1 MEMSRAAAVGGDG
14 YKGDHH
20 TVYVVRLDGAVPED
34 QKFRDANPQYREG
47 KPCVYVGM
55 TGLTPDSR
63 FKNHRRGHKSNRYV
77 KRYGK
82 YLMRS
87 KFQKLNPMS
96 YEQAQKVEEDLAEQ
110 LRRKG
115 YAAWQN

>member
-1 MEMSRAAAVGGDG
+1 MSKAAGVGGEDS
-14 YKGDHH
+14 KGLHH
-20 TVYVVRLDGAVPED
+20 NVYVVRLDDAVLED

-55 TGLTPDSR
+55 TGLTPDER

-77 KRYGK
+77 KKYGK
-82 YLMRS
+82 YMMRS

-110 LRRKG
+110 LRTKG
-115 YAAWQN
+115 YAVWQN